1 MAKYQID
8 TVEDYF
14 ALLPAKV
21 VPLMEEVRAAILAAL
36 PEAEEVIAYDMP
48 TYKVGV
54 RTVIHFAAWKR
65 HYSLYPVG
73 KLVLETLK
81 DELAGVE
88 IDKSTMKFA
97 LDEPVPTEL
106 IGKIVKL
113 RLREEAHKKGPIKR
127 KR

>member
-8 TVEDYF
+8 TVDDYF
-14 ALLPAKV
+14 ALLPARAL
-21 VPLMEEVRAAILAAL
+21 PMMEQVRDAIRAAL

-48 TYKVGV
+48 TYKIGL
-54 RTVIHFAAWKR
+54 RNVIHFAAWKR

-73 KLVLETLK
+73 NLVVEALGA
-81 DELAGVE
+81 ELAGVE
-88 IDKSTMKFA
+88 IDKSTLKFPF
-97 LDEPVPTEL
+97 DEPVPTEL

-113 RLREEAHKKGPIKR
+113 RAREEAHKKGPIKR

>member
-1 MAKYQID
+1 MVKYRID

-21 VPLMEEVRAAILAAL
+21 VPLMEEVREAVLAAL

-48 TYKVGV
+48 TYRIGL

-73 KLVLETLK
+73 KLVLETLG
-81 DELAGVE
+81 DELAGLE
-88 IDKSTMKFA
+88 IDKSTIKFP
-97 LDEPVPTEL
+97 LDEPVPADL
-106 IGKIVKL
+106 ISKIVKL
-113 RLREEAHKKGPIKR
+113 RAREEAHKKGPIKR

>member
-1 MAKYQID
+1 MVKYRID

-21 VPLMEEVRAAILAAL
+21 VPLMEEVREAVLSAL

-48 TYKVGV
+48 TYRIGL

-73 KLVLETLK
+73 KLVLETLG
-81 DELAGVE
+81 DELAGLE
-88 IDKSTMKFA
+88 IDKSTIKFP
-97 LDEPVPTEL
+97 LDEPVPTDL
-106 IGKIVKL
+106 ISKIVKL
-113 RLREEAHKKGPIKR
+113 RAREEAHKKGPIKR

>member
-8 TVEDYF
+8 TVDDYF
-14 ALLPAKV
+14 ALLPARA
-21 VPLMEEVRAAILAAL
+21 LRMMEQVRDAIRAAL

-48 TYKVGV
+48 TYKIGL
-54 RTVIHFAAWKR
+54 RNVIHFAAWKR

-73 KLVLETLK
+73 NLVVETLGA
-81 DELAGVE
+81 ELSGVE
-88 IDKSTMKFA
+88 IDKSTLKFTF
-97 LDEPVPTEL
+97 DEPVPVEL

-113 RLREEAHKKGPIKR
+113 RAREEAHKKGPIKR

>member
-8 TVEDYF
+8 TVDDYF
-14 ALLPAKV
+14 ALLPARAL
-21 VPLMEEVRAAILAAL
+21 PMMEQVRDAIRAAL

-48 TYKVGV
+48 TYKIGL
-54 RTVIHFAAWKR
+54 RNVIHFAAWKR

-73 KLVLETLK
+73 NLVVEALGA
-81 DELAGVE
+81 ELAGVE
-88 IDKSTMKFA
+88 IDKSTLKFTF
-97 LDEPVPTEL
+97 DEPVPTEL

-113 RLREEAHKKGPIKR
+113 RAREEAHKKGPIKR